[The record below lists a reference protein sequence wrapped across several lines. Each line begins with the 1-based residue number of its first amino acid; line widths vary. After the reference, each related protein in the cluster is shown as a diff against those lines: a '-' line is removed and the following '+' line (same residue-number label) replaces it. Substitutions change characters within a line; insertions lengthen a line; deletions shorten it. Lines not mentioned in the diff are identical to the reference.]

1 MTARAHAIFSGK
13 VQGVF
18 FRATTQRKAIDM
30 VLKGWVRNLPNGTVE
45 AVFEGPAERINE
57 TIEWLKKKPKY
68 ARVTDVQ
75 LNWQEFKNEF
85 KDFEIRY

>member
-30 VLKGWVRNLPNGTVE
+30 DLNGWVRNLPNGTVE
-45 AVFEGPAERINE
+45 AVFEGSKEKIEEAL
-57 TIEWLKKKPKY
+57 EWLKKKPKY
-68 ARVTDVQ
+68 ARVADIQ
-75 LNWQEFKNEF
+75 LTWQEFQNEF